1 LTGVALYL
9 AGAGQKLSL
18 LGIAQPGWF
27 VARACGGGESK
38 RAGLVPANYLQVL
51 VAPH

>member
-1 LTGVALYL
+1 MVIGFDI

-27 VARACGGGESK
+27 VAKNATGA
-38 RAGLVPANYLQVL
+38 AGLVPANYLQVL
-51 VAPH
+51 LAPGAK